1 MILLRMNNDNNIMN
15 DNDSN
20 INNIT
25 ADDNNKN
32 NNNVT
37 ADVVRNKKEAAVK
50 RSIIGIKNNRLIIT
64 R

>member
-37 ADVVRNKKEAAVK
+37 ADIVRNKK
-50 RSIIGIKNNRLIIT
+50 RSLSKKKYNRY
-64 R
+64 